1 MIRVNGI
8 EALILEG
15 VGPELRRESDTASF
29 LMFVNQQTAPFAGD
43 SSHRKFQLV
52 PTIATK
58 RSKHVTG
65 KALRVHTQE
74 RCARRRIT

>member
-1 MIRVNGI
+1 MIRGNGI

-15 VGPELRRESDTASF
+15 VGAELRGESDAAPF
-29 LMFVNQQTAPFAGD
+29 LMFVNQQTAPLTGD
-43 SSHRKFQLV
+43 GSHRKFQLV

-65 KALRVHTQE
+65 KALRVDTQE
-74 RCARRRIT
+74 RCAQRRIA